1 MPNIKS
7 AVKRVSVT
15 KVKYT
20 QNRIK
25 KSELRTTLRS
35 YREAIDTKADNSA
48 ELLKL
53 AIKKVDQA
61 ASKNL
66 IHKNTASRKKAQ
78 LMKAYNAIAA
88 K

>member
-7 AVKRVSVT
+7 AIKRVKVS
-15 KVKYT
+15 KVKNY

-25 KSELRTTLRS
+25 KSELKTILRS
-35 YREAIDTKADNSA
+35 YREAVEAKAPNTQ

-53 AIKKVDQA
+53 AIKKFDQA
-61 ASKNL
+61 AAKKL
-66 IHKNTASRKKAQ
+66 IHKNTASRKKSQ
-78 LMKAYNAIAA
+78 LQKAFNALAA